1 MVRWSG
7 ITGAGRVRLGQRRGH
22 RAGEQPLVAVC
33 HPPLATDVGTVPG
46 KAGGMEHA
54 NGQVE
59 SRYRLTTILAMGCTR
74 RGVLCARCDHLL
86 NWFRT
91 RYTFSWIPRA
101 SFGQRMEMYFH
112 NLQLLRCGTTMR
124 IF

>member
-1 MVRWSG
+1 MLAVSALASDGVIAPGNSRWLRYV
-7 ITGAGRVRLGQRRGH
+7 TLPWPPMWGRFQERRAAWSM
-22 RAGEQPLVAVC
+22 RI
-33 HPPLATDVGTVPG
+33 
-46 KAGGMEHA
+46 
-54 NGQVE
+54 GQVE